1 MVLWL
6 LQTKDLTINVNLL
19 IDNEGLP
26 EMNCFLQV
34 STDGLRVN
42 VKFLDI
48 LQEKRK
54 NAEMKEL
61 ISIGTCGL
69 HTIHHGFQNGKNTL
83 RWSLKKVLSAMFKI
97 SLESHLR
104 RSDYV
109 KISVAE
115 SNDCPL

>member
-26 EMNCFLQV
+26 EMNRFLQV

-54 NAEMKEL
+54 DAKMKEL
-61 ISIGTCGL
+61 ISVGTYSL
-69 HTIHHGFQNGKNTL
+69 NTIHHGKNTL

-97 SLESHLR
+97 SLESPLR